1 MIPTINK
8 PTRFTRRTATA
19 IDHILIKCFTEAVFK
34 TAIFKNGKSDHF
46 PVCFLVP
53 SFSTQRENK
62 ATFNYKRILNT
73 ESTESFKRK
82 MYETDEEETE
92 SFFNPDEAYST
103 FLEKFIDLYDNYFP
117 KEN

>member
-1 MIPTINK
+1 
-8 PTRFTRRTATA
+8 
-19 IDHILIKCFTEAVFK
+19 
-34 TAIFKNGKSDHF
+34 
-46 PVCFLVP
+46 
-53 SFSTQRENK
+53 
-62 ATFNYKRILNT
+62 
-73 ESTESFKRK
+73 